1 MPGPS
6 NGSFGQLNGPM
17 RRLRTCFA
25 LRLAWWLFHE
35 SFGRIKP
42 PRNRLKQFILCTL
55 PKPCVSY
62 PGAGFSAM
70 IRLQI
75 SKTGRWFTTGMVWHV
90 CGGIMLRL
98 VLGVEVAAWALVSP
112 VDVERGLVLY
122 SNDDRGMDVGAHDKA
137 DLEEIDHWRKPWR
150 LVRSRL
156 QMDAL
161 FAADGDA
168 I

>member
-1 MPGPS
+1 MCVLSGRGFLSDDPSADIEDGPVVCHWD
-6 NGSFGQLNGPM
+6 GVA
-17 RRLRTCFA
+17 RLR
-25 LRLAWWLFHE
+25 R
-35 SFGRIKP
+35 
-42 PRNRLKQFILCTL
+42 
-55 PKPCVSY
+55 V
-62 PGAGFSAM
+62 
-70 IRLQI
+70 
-75 SKTGRWFTTGMVWHV
+75 
-90 CGGIMLRL
+90 MLRL
-98 VLGVEVAAWALVSP
+98 VLGVEAAAWALVSP

-168 I
+168 IWRVTSACPARQQPGQGSPTCMVRISHPRSRRRVPFRGQNHAVARARQG